1 MIKNLNI
8 KAMNWGH
15 KIGIAYS
22 AFVVFMVTLVVLCIK
37 QKDIFL
43 VSDDYYND
51 ELAYETRI
59 QKIKNSNGLENVA
72 INVSEKSDSVSLD
85 LTKASIGS
93 TGTVIFYRPS
103 SQKMDYKVPVNLDYN
118 GQQKIFT
125 GNLASGLWTV
135 KVEWKNSE
143 KEFYKEEKIQ
153 L

>member
-1 MIKNLNI
+1 
-8 KAMNWGH
+8 MNWGH
-15 KIGIAYS
+15 KIGIAYA

-59 QKIKNSNGLENVA
+59 QKIKNSNGLTDKVA

-93 TGTVIFYRPS
+93 TGTVVFYRPS
-103 SQKMDYKVPVNLDYN
+103 SQKMDYKIPVNLDYN
-118 GQQKIFT
+118 GQQKIYT